1 VSSKEEKV
9 HKIFWS
15 PFLRQLLI
23 ALFIFLFVPH
33 FLFWIPAWLQS
44 PLIGLDL
51 GWELLGDKALPS
63 LLLNFFYGAFSI
75 GFIVWQATVFSFKFS
90 RFPIETK
97 SDQVTFERIDIPVG
111 GGHSL
116 PADIVK
122 GPLTPK
128 KNAPIILLAHGMGG
142 QRTDYYTFGVPLSFM
157 GFASLLWDSRGH
169 GENEGVFGQKWDTY
183 YILKDVSRVVD
194 YIENR
199 ANAKGDLDPNNIVAW
214 GGSMG
219 GGIVLNEAYLD
230 RRVKFVIA
238 LCTWAD
244 FKMTATRK
252 MRNFSERIVKA
263 GFELMGINLYPTD
276 MQNRLVSPIY
286 NSFNK
291 KKGFF
296 GHPVYW
302 EVDNDY
308 RVTLAHCKNDQV
320 VNFENFR
327 INQDFLRM
335 KRANYIVFEEGNHA
349 FAGNETA
356 IVGKML
362 LWFWMRGY

>member
-1 VSSKEEKV
+1 MGEEDEKV
-9 HKIFWS
+9 HRIFWS
-15 PFLRQLLI
+15 PFLRQLLA
-23 ALFIFLFVPH
+23 ALLIFLILPH
-33 FLFWIPAWLQS
+33 FLFWIPAWLQA
-44 PLIGLDL
+44 PALGLDL

-63 LLLNFFYGAFSI
+63 LLLNIVYFAFSF
-75 GFIVWQATVFSFKFS
+75 GFVYLQITIFDYKFD
-90 RFPIETK
+90 RFPIVTE
-97 SDQVTFERIDIPVG
+97 SDQVTFEKIQIPIG
-111 GGHSL
+111 GGHYL
-116 PADIVK
+116 PGDIVR

-128 KNAPIILLAHGMGG
+128 KNAPVILLAHGMGG
-142 QRTDYYTFGVPLSFM
+142 QRTDYYTFGIPLSFM

-169 GENEGVFGQKWDTY
+169 GENDGVFGQKWDTF

-194 YIENR
+194 YIEKR
-199 ANAKGDLDPNNIVAW
+199 AEDVGDLDINNVVAW

-230 RRVKFVIA
+230 QRVKFIIA

-252 MRNFSERIVKA
+252 MKDFSEKIVKA

-276 MQNRLVSPIY
+276 LQNRLVSPIY

-291 KKGFF
+291 KMGFF
-296 GHPVYW
+296 GHPIYW

-320 VNFENFR
+320 VNYENYE
-327 INQDFLRM
+327 INKEFLNM
-335 KRANYIVFEEGNHA
+335 KPENYIDFELGNHA
-349 FAGNETA
+349 FAGMETA
-356 IVGKML
+356 IIGKML